1 VLEASLYCNKIN
13 KDREAKMV
21 RFGILGFGL
30 HAAKRLM
37 PGFQRAKNSCVTAI
51 SRRNL
56 GKAQDSARPYG
67 ISFAFGSPAELCRCP
82 EVDAVFVATPNACH
96 LEDVLLALE
105 CGKPVLCEKPMGVS
119 AQQCKQMLEA
129 ARKAGLPL
137 GVAQVFRFAESAIRM
152 RERLR
157 SGQIGNPIFARC
169 EFSYDGM
176 QHPRQWINDPSLA
189 GGGPIADVGVHCIDV
204 LRFVLRDE
212 VASIYACGL
221 PEPSGQMESAAAL
234 TLRFCRGTLGAVLVS
249 KRVAYRTPLEFVGE
263 AGTLRA
269 DDGLSV
275 DRPVRLEL
283 LRKGAVETEEVTNDL
298 AYARQVDAFAAAV
311 EGRAEFAA
319 PAEEGWRNQL
329 VIDAAY
335 RSLKTGRSEQIPD
348 L

>member
-1 VLEASLYCNKIN
+1 
-13 KDREAKMV
+13 
-21 RFGILGFGL
+21 
-30 HAAKRLM
+30 
-37 PGFQRAKNSCVTAI
+37 
-51 SRRNL
+51 
-56 GKAQDSARPYG
+56 
-67 ISFAFGSPAELCRCP
+67 
-82 EVDAVFVATPNACH
+82 VDAVFVATPNACH

-212 VASIYACGL
+212 VAIIYACGL

-234 TLRFCRGTLGAVLVS
+234 TLQFRRGTLGAVLVS

-329 VIDAAY
+329 VLDAAY
-335 RSLKTGRSEQIPD
+335 RSLKTGRSEQILD

>member
-1 VLEASLYCNKIN
+1 
-13 KDREAKMV
+13 MV

-37 PGFQRAKNSCVTAI
+37 PGFQRSKDSCVTAI
-51 SRRNL
+51 SRRDL
-56 GKAQDSARPYG
+56 ERARKSARTYG
-67 ISFAFGSPAELCRCP
+67 IPFAFGSSAELCRCP

-96 LEDVLLALE
+96 LHDVLLALR
-105 CGKPVLCEKPMGVS
+105 CGKPVLCEKPMGVN
-119 AQQCKQMLEA
+119 APQCKEMLEA

-137 GVAQVFRFAESAIRM
+137 GVAQVFRFAETTIRM

-157 SGQIGNPIFARC
+157 SGEIGNPIFARC
-169 EFSYDGM
+169 EFSYNGM
-176 QHPRQWINDPSLA
+176 QYPRQWINDPLLA

-212 VASIYACGL
+212 VESVCACGSF
-221 PEPSGQMESAAAL
+221 EPSGQLESAAAL
-234 TLRFCRGTLGAVLVS
+234 TLQFRRGTLASVLVS

-263 AGTLRA
+263 TGTLRA

-275 DRPVRLEL
+275 DRAVRLEL
-283 LRKGAVETEEVTNDL
+283 LHNGAAESEEVTNDL

-311 EGRAEFAA
+311 EGKAEFPA

-329 VIDAAY
+329 VLDAAY
-335 RSLKTGRSEQIPD
+335 RSLKTGRSEQI
-348 L
+348 LKESIGGAGENRGA